1 MENRA
6 AKSIIHGILPA
17 FLLAISVGQ
26 IYAFTNFSTDIAE
39 YISSTQ
45 SSVQF
50 AFSLGIF
57 FLGMGASFFGKI
69 VERNIKLSTCVG
81 TVLFLVGMLL
91 TCLGI
96 RMKSLWMLYVGYGLF
111 GGLGT
116 GVIYISPVKTMM
128 MWFTKYKALGAS
140 LPIIFFGLGSTLSTF
155 IYTKLIG
162 FGIEN
167 IFLYF
172 AGIYAVMMVIG
183 ALLLK
188 KPISEAELAKMQA
201 SSGTAATAGFTYSAL
216 LKDRF
221 FIHSWLF
228 MFLNI
233 SSGLCLIP
241 LAKQMMK
248 SDGVGYS
255 MAMITTIVGLCG
267 LMNGGGR
274 FIFALWSDKLKTRIN
289 IIGIILV
296 VSFLTMVTTSIL
308 PVLIGIALLII
319 NACYGAGFSVIP
331 AILSDK
337 FGMTNISKIHGAVL
351 SAWGVAGLVGNQL
364 SMFVSDRLGF
374 GGKGVLIMLVIMYG
388 INLVN
393 FVFMRKL
400 SGQQADNKA

>member
-6 AKSIIHGILPA
+6 AKSIIHGIIPA

-39 YISSTQ
+39 YIGGTQ
-45 SSVQF
+45 SRVQF

-69 VERNIKLSTCVG
+69 VERNIKLSTVVG
-81 TVLFLVGMLL
+81 TVLFIVGMLL
-91 TCLGI
+91 TCVGI
-96 RMKSLWMLYVGYGLF
+96 RMKSLWLLYVGYGFF

-128 MWFTKYKALGAS
+128 MWFTKFKALGAS

-155 IYTKLIG
+155 IYTRLIG

-167 IFLYF
+167 IFIYF
-172 AGIYAVMMVIG
+172 AAIYAVMMVIG
-183 ALLLK
+183 AILLK
-188 KPISEAELAKMQA
+188 KPISEAELAKAQA
-201 SSGTAATAGFTYSAL
+201 ANASVAEFSYGSL
-216 LKDRF
+216 LRDRF

-255 MAMITTIVGLCG
+255 LALITTIVGLCG

-289 IIGIILV
+289 IIGIILL
-296 VSFLTMVTTSIL
+296 VSFATMAATSLL
-308 PVLIGIALLII
+308 PVLIGVALLII

-351 SAWGVAGLVGNQL
+351 SAWGFAGLVGNQL

-374 GGKGVLIMLVIMYG
+374 GGKGVLIMLVVMYG

-393 FVFMRKL
+393 FAMMRRL
-400 SGQQADNKA
+400 SLKGE